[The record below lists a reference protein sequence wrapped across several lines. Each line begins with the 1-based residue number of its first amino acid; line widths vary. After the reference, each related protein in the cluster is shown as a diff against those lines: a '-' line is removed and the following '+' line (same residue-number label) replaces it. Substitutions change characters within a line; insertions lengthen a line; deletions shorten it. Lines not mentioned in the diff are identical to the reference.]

1 MKFLVAIGS
10 YEKIVYGVDVEVDEQ
25 GSFSSKVAFAMTAH
39 SGYIKSIA
47 CCPKYLVSGGTDEV
61 LRIFDL
67 RKRKDYGSINQHDGS
82 IRAIDFFE
90 STHMLSA
97 AEDGKIALF
106 RTRDWECLHLFQK
119 YKKPIADLKIHP
131 SGKLAVSLDD
141 DKNLTLWNLV
151 TGKLA
156 HSSKVP
162 ALGKLDK
169 IAWSE
174 TGKYYALLGE
184 THLLVIETQTSKRV
198 VDLRAET
205 VLGKVR
211 AEKWLSVCF
220 YHDENLLF
228 AGESGKLHMIKL
240 DEPEEAR
247 MAVETGHKPR
257 IRSISRHEGYIITAS
272 SDGKI
277 KIFDFEHLNQAMK
290 PFGGELQT
298 VECIHEHSSELR
310 ITCMSVTSQ

>member
-10 YEKIVYGVDVEVDEQ
+10 YEKLIYGIDVEVDEE
-25 GSFSSKVAFAMTAH
+25 GKLSSKVAFGMPAH
-39 SGYIKSIA
+39 SGYVKAIA
-47 CCPKYLVSGGTDEV
+47 CCPKYLVSGATDEI

-90 STHMLSA
+90 SSHMLSA

-106 RTRDWECLHLFQK
+106 RTKDWECLHLFQK

-131 SGKLAVSLDD
+131 SGKLAIALDE
-141 DKNLTLWNLV
+141 DKNLSLWNLV

-184 THLLVIETQTSKRV
+184 THLLAFETQTSKKI
-198 VDLRAET
+198 VDLRAQT

-211 AEKWLSVCF
+211 AEKWLSVNF
-220 YHDENLLF
+220 YHDDYLLF
-228 AGESGKLHMIKL
+228 GGESGKLHMIRM
-240 DEPEEAR
+240 DEPEAR
-247 MAVETGHKPR
+247 FAVETGHKPR
-257 IRSISRHEGYIITAS
+257 IRSICKIESYIITAS
-272 SDGKI
+272 SDGRVKF
-277 KIFDFEHLNQAMK
+277 FDFDHLNKAMK
-290 PFGGELQT
+290 PYGGELGT
-298 VECIHEHSSELR
+298 VECVFEHSSELR
-310 ITCMSVTSQ
+310 ITCMSVTLQ